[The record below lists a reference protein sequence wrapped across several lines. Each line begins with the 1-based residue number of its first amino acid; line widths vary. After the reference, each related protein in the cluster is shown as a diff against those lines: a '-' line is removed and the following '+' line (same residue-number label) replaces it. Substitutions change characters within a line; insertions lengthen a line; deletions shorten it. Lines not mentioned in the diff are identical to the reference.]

1 MTCSWRNSALAHLHA
16 STQNNPSPPTQTDTQ
31 ISSVWCHCCRI
42 CSCLFKVSPEY
53 TAHSWWI
60 RVWGQSPYRWWVI
73 NTQKYESSLHY
84 SYISPYTI
92 YSTICLDFFS
102 REETVYFYF
111 LPETPR
117 LIQQCHI
124 ESAMLLS
131 VTLCQ
136 NINEQWSDCDGHAGS
151 YCGGSCGEETLL
163 ILSYRFTVK
172 SLIYKSLLYWMT
184 LFIPIWSYI
193 WILMSVLCLFCII
206 HIVSFDHVHFVL
218 RCFQKLFFTCGVV
231 PK

>member
-1 MTCSWRNSALAHLHA
+1 MQGYKHITLNW
-16 STQNNPSPPTQTDTQ
+16 QQKP
-31 ISSVWCHCCRI
+31 I
-42 CSCLFKVSPEY
+42 LFCF
-53 TAHSWWI
+53 
-60 RVWGQSPYRWWVI
+60 
-73 NTQKYESSLHY
+73 TQKYESSWHY

-92 YSTICLDFFS
+92 YLTICLYFFS

-218 RCFQKLFFTCGVV
+218 CCFQKLFFTCGVV